1 MNFEKLEL
9 GFSWFMA
16 LNPCSST
23 VSWVSTLAV
32 IPRRGSCFFY
42 PCSCFL
48 YFVVALKFILALVC
62 CLSCLS

>member
-32 IPRRGSCFFY
+32 IPRRGSCFFLSLLLFSIF
-42 PCSCFL
+42 CRGSCF
-48 YFVVALKFILALVC
+48 
-62 CLSCLS
+62 CLSWLSQLF